1 MQDKQIFKARQAHN
15 GALQTAFRLPLL
27 EIYASTCLGTSCVF
41 CTCTAIG
48 YSDLYSARFPCVP
61 CMLYHD
67 ACNYTGLL
75 KGKFDIFNMPFEF
88 NPSGDFPVIGCLF
101 IILGPCFKNYDCYA
115 LAFQYFI

>member
-1 MQDKQIFKARQAHN
+1 
-15 GALQTAFRLPLL
+15 
-27 EIYASTCLGTSCVF
+27 
-41 CTCTAIG
+41 
-48 YSDLYSARFPCVP
+48 
-61 CMLYHD
+61 MLYHD

-75 KGKFDIFNMPFEF
+75 KGKFDIFNVPFEF